1 MTIDEVWELCKSIG
15 INQYG
20 QFQKEIRPYTVHTY
34 AMEYMPALGVRIAAF
49 NENDD
54 FDFGNWLDLDLNE
67 RIIRD
72 RINDLGQSIKKFRNY
87 LELEKLQR
95 DFK

>member
-1 MTIDEVWELCKSIG
+1 MTIEDFWVLCRGIG
-15 INQYG
+15 INRYG

-34 AMEYMPALGVRIAAF
+34 AIEIIPALGVRIAAF

-54 FDFGNWLDLDLNE
+54 FDFGNWLDLESNE
-67 RIIRD
+67 QLIRD
-72 RINDLGQSIKKFRNY
+72 RINDLGQSIKKFKNNV
-87 LELEKLQR
+87 ELEKLQR